1 MGKFL
6 FVAINEYKRHVFQKK
21 FLLAIF
27 SLPALLAVS
36 IGAGFLAERSDKN
49 FAPMG
54 YVDLSGALANPI
66 PIPEEYQEDKQV
78 ELVPFEN
85 EDEAMKALDA
95 NEIQAYYLLP
105 ESFPDNQDVTLTFY
119 QDPGRNATK
128 QFRTFVQVNL
138 SAGIDEEAVS
148 RIMNMLD
155 FTVQTPD
162 GSRSFSEDSIFSDL
176 VLPLISGFLLMF
188 TLITSAGYLSTAV
201 AEEKEN
207 RTIEILA
214 TSMSSNQFI
223 LGKILGIV
231 MVVATQIAS
240 WIIFLVGGVM
250 IGKATLDYEWL
261 ANSHLDPGMIL
272 LLLGILV
279 PSFFFFAGLTT
290 AISSTAT
297 ETSEGQQA
305 MGLVS
310 MPLGFSYWFAAI
322 VIANPDGTFARVL
335 SMIPFTAP
343 SMMPL
348 RAAFSVVPVLD
359 MVISISALTICA
371 VFSVWLA
378 ARAYEMGLLRYG
390 KRLRLIEVISGSIN
404 IKKQVQS

>member
-1 MGKFL
+1 MGKFW
-6 FVAINEYKRHVFQKK
+6 FVALNEYKRHVFQKK

-36 IGAGFLAERSDKN
+36 IGAGVIAGRSDQN
-49 FAPMG
+49 FDPLG
-54 YVDLSGALANPI
+54 YVDLSGKLADSLPV
-66 PIPEEYQEDKQV
+66 PEEFQEDDQV
-78 ELVPFEN
+78 EMIPFSN
-85 EDEAMKALDA
+85 EEQAIEALDA
-95 NEIQAYYLLP
+95 GEIQAYYLLP
-105 ESFPDNQDVTLTFY
+105 EDFPENRDVTLSFY
-119 QDPGRNATK
+119 QEPGRNATK

-138 SAGIDEEAVS
+138 SAGMDEEAVR
-148 RIMNMLD
+148 RIIEMLD
-155 FTVQTPD
+155 FTVRTPD

-176 VLPLISGFLLMF
+176 VLPIISGFLLMF

-231 MVVATQIAS
+231 MVVATQIGS
-240 WIIFLVGGVM
+240 WIIFLVGGVA
-250 IGKATLDYEWL
+250 IGRATLDFEWL
-261 ANSHLDPGMIL
+261 NEARVDPGMVL

-310 MPLGFSYWFAAI
+310 MPLGFSYWFAAL

-335 SMIPFTAP
+335 SLIPFTAP

-348 RAAFSVVPVLD
+348 RAAFSVVPLSE
-359 MVISISALTICA
+359 MILCIATLSICA
-371 VFSVWLA
+371 VFSIWLA
-378 ARAYEMGLLRYG
+378 ARAFELGMLRYG
-390 KRLRLIEVISGSIN
+390 KRLRLMEVITDSLN
-404 IKKQVQS
+404 HKKQVQS

>member
-1 MGKFL
+1 MGKFW
-6 FVAINEYKRHVFQKK
+6 FVALNEYKRHVFQKK

-36 IGAGFLAERSDKN
+36 IGAGFLAEQSDKN
-49 FAPMG
+49 FDPVG
-54 YVDLSGALANPI
+54 YVDMAGVLVNPL
-66 PIPEEYQEDKQV
+66 PVPEEFQEDKQV
-78 ELVPFEN
+78 ELIPFSN
-85 EDEAMKALDA
+85 EEQAMAALDA
-95 NEIQAYYLLP
+95 GEIQVYYLLP
-105 ESFPDNQDVTLTFY
+105 ENFLETRDATLIFY

-128 QFRTFVQVNL
+128 QFRTFLKINL
-138 SAGIDEEAVS
+138 SSGMDEEAVS
-148 RIMNMLD
+148 RIIEMLD
-155 FTVQTPD
+155 FTVRTPD
-162 GSRSFSEDSIFSDL
+162 GSRSFSENSIFSDL

-231 MVVATQIAS
+231 MVVGTQIGS
-240 WIIFLVGGVM
+240 WIIFLVGGVA
-250 IGKATLDYEWL
+250 IGKATLDFEWL
-261 ANSHLDPGMIL
+261 NEARVDPGMIL
-272 LLLGILV
+272 MLLGILV

-310 MPLGFSYWFAAI
+310 MPLGFSYWFAAL
-322 VIANPDGTFARVL
+322 VIENPNGTFAKIL
-335 SMIPFTAP
+335 SLIPFTAP

-348 RAAFSVVPVLD
+348 RAAFSVVPPAEIIICIATLSV
-359 MVISISALTICA
+359 CA
-371 VFSVWLA
+371 VFSIWLA
-378 ARAYEMGLLRYG
+378 ARAFELGMLRYG
-390 KRLRLIEVISGSIN
+390 KRLRLMEVITGSLN
-404 IKKQVQS
+404 KNKQVQS

>member
-1 MGKFL
+1 
-6 FVAINEYKRHVFQKK
+6 
-21 FLLAIF
+21 
-27 SLPALLAVS
+27 
-36 IGAGFLAERSDKN
+36 
-49 FAPMG
+49 
-54 YVDLSGALANPI
+54 
-66 PIPEEYQEDKQV
+66 
-78 ELVPFEN
+78 
-85 EDEAMKALDA
+85 
-95 NEIQAYYLLP
+95 
-105 ESFPDNQDVTLTFY
+105 
-119 QDPGRNATK
+119 
-128 QFRTFVQVNL
+128 
-138 SAGIDEEAVS
+138 
-148 RIMNMLD
+148 
-155 FTVQTPD
+155 VQTPD